1 MITEKLQKGKANT
14 GTTVAAVAI
23 RGREAVVVNLGDSRV
38 YLIQGNTIR
47 QLSTDHSE
55 FATMLRYGVVRK
67 EEYYSSP
74 LRSHLTRYLGMQS
87 DGLLE
92 PGVVRTFFNP
102 GSMFLLC
109 SDGVCGSLTDE
120 EMLASIREERT
131 AEHLVRKALTAGSR
145 DNVTA
150 ILVWTD

>member
-1 MITEKLQKGKANT
+1 
-14 GTTVAAVAI
+14 
-23 RGREAVVVNLGDSRV
+23 
-38 YLIQGNTIR
+38 
-47 QLSTDHSE
+47 
-55 FATMLRYGVVRK
+55 MLRYGVVQK
-67 EEYYSSP
+67 EEYYTSP
-74 LRSHLTRYLGMQS
+74 LRSHLTRYLGMHS
-87 DGLLE
+87 GELLE
-92 PGVVRTFFNP
+92 PGVVRTIFRP

-145 DNVTA
+145 DNVTV